1 MLGEGDIGATR
12 LDPYDTGKATARLV
26 IERNLV
32 RTLDAQVELRFL
44 PDGGLLPDLYPSL
57 NSWPDGSALRVGTE
71 VAGRR
76 LSHDP

>member
-44 PDGGLLPDLYPSL
+44 PDGGLLP
-57 NSWPDGSALRVGTE
+57 WGSVAGFVPVTQF
-71 VAGRR
+71 VAGR
-76 LSHDP
+76 